1 VSGRRRL
8 TTIALAVGVVVAC
21 DRLPDERAANL
32 VRTYNDRVAAAYRAA
47 DPQLVDGVV
56 GPEEAGKLAELIR
69 LKDQRGIWL
78 DARLQQLEVRRV
90 DRPSRTRVV
99 VETDERWLYVDRQ
112 VASGDP
118 VADAVDERYEMR
130 YVLEPVAGV
139 WVVTRVEFVDAPG

>member
-1 VSGRRRL
+1 VSSRRRFVTL
-8 TTIALAVGVVVAC
+8 ALAVGATVAC
-21 DRLPDERAANL
+21 ARIPDERAEAL

-47 DPQLVDGVV
+47 DPRLVDGVV

-90 DRPSRTRVV
+90 DRPSSTRVV
-99 VETDERWLYVDRQ
+99 VKTDERWLYVDRE
-112 VASGDP
+112 VASGNP
-118 VADAVDERYEMR
+118 VGDAVDERYEMR